1 MKNDK
6 VVRKTINVTG
16 HHGRTWHVASLVPH
30 ALHYLRHILLM
41 ASFSQTEHHLHQVS
55 VHQVGIFALC
65 RVQSLCKV
73 RGHTRD
79 TTKQECRTTKQT
91 NKKNSKSVILICF
104 STQVE
109 PFYKLLSAAGEK

>member
-1 MKNDK
+1 MT
-6 VVRKTINVTG
+6 RKSIDITG

-73 RGHTRD
+73 RRD
-79 TTKQECRTTKQT
+79 TGDTKQT
-91 NKKNSKSVILICF
+91 NKQTK
-104 STQVE
+104 Q
-109 PFYKLLSAAGEK
+109 